1 MAGFT
6 SVSIGLEAGLVQQ
19 LIWIRWHRE
28 KSLLLLLLEFIPR
41 FPACDELRYCSANM
55 LTPKPRSHPDMCKQK

>member
-19 LIWIRWHRE
+19 LIWVRWHRE
-28 KSLLLLLLEFIPR
+28 NSLLLLEFTPSV
-41 FPACDELRYCSANM
+41 PACDELLYCSANM
-55 LTPKPRSHPDMCKQK
+55 LTPKPRSHPHMCKQK